1 MDSRLSAVPPNAL
14 AEIVDN
20 RGARHAVSST
30 ELTNMFLDRIAL
42 YNGMLNAV
50 WEEFADSALREA
62 ARADRARAR
71 GRRLPLDGLPMVIK
85 DNIDIGGH
93 ATSLGA
99 GPAIAQHP
107 ERDAAAVDAIR
118 RAGVVVLGKA
128 AMYELAFGATS
139 DNEHFG
145 AVRNPW
151 SLDRMAGGSSGGSGA
166 AIAADLCIAA
176 LGTDSGGSIR
186 IPAALCGV
194 VGLRP
199 TFGTVSTRGSHAT
212 SRSLDTVG
220 PLARSAA
227 DVGDVLASL
236 LGRPFETLP
245 PNAVD
250 VRVGIA
256 RAEFFEEI
264 DPGVADAVSEAL
276 DVLRSVGAEVVD
288 IAVEGAEAARVA
300 CSTVMHVEAFAE
312 HEIRLTEHPSA
323 YGAAVRRRLDVGRT
337 TTATDYA
344 RALHARAGWR
354 RDVLTL
360 FDRVDVI
367 ATPTVPSVA
376 PRINGADMVSTSAAL
391 NRFTLPWSFAGAPA
405 VSVPCG
411 FSDGLPVGLQL
422 IARPTEDQRLL
433 AVAAAY
439 QSVTDYHRRRSPA
452 FTEAP

>member
-1 MDSRLSAVPPNAL
+1 LVPPSDL

-20 RGARHAVSST
+20 RRARDAVSST
-30 ELTNMFLDRIAL
+30 ELTTMFLDRIAL
-42 YNGMLNAV
+42 YNGTLNAV
-50 WEEFADSALREA
+50 WEVFAESALREA
-62 ARADRARAR
+62 ALVDRARAR
-71 GRRLPLDGLPMVIK
+71 GRRLSLDGLPMVIK

-93 ATSLGA
+93 TTSLGA
-99 GPAIAQHP
+99 GPPIAQHP
-107 ERDAAAVDAIR
+107 ERDAAAVDAVR
-118 RAGVVVLGKA
+118 RAGAVVLGKA

-166 AIAADLCIAA
+166 AVAADLCVAA
-176 LGTDSGGSIR
+176 LGTDTGGSIR

-199 TFGTVSTRGSHAT
+199 TFGTVSTEGSHAT

-220 PLARSAA
+220 PFARSAA
-227 DVGDVLASL
+227 DVSDVLARL
-236 LGRPFETLP
+236 LGRPIETFV
-245 PNAVD
+245 PNAVGA
-250 VRVGIA
+250 RVGVA
-256 RAEFFEEI
+256 RGEFFELV
-264 DPGVADAVSEAL
+264 DPGVADAVSAAV

-288 IAVEGAEAARVA
+288 IEIDGVEAAHAA
-300 CSTVMHVEAFAE
+300 CSTVMHVEALAE
-312 HEIRLTEHPSA
+312 HEARLIDHPSA

-344 RALHARAGWR
+344 RALQAQAGWR
-354 RDVLTL
+354 RDLAAI

-376 PRINGADMVSTSAAL
+376 PRFNGTDMISATAAL
-391 NRFTLPWSFAGAPA
+391 VRFTFPWSYAGVPA

-422 IARPTEDQRLL
+422 VARPRDDQRLL

-439 QSVTDYHRRRSPA
+439 QSVTDHHRRRPPA
-452 FTEAP
+452 LMGDP